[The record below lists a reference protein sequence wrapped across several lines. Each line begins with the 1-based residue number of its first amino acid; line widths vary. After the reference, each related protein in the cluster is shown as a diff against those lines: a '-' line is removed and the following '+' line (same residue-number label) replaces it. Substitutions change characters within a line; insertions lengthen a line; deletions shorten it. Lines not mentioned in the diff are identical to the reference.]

1 MLSASLWPAG
11 LRIDDSFHSQV
22 PAPEKLEDAAAA
34 ASVPSRAPAVAE
46 TLAISLTLRWR
57 PGDGGGASGARR
69 IACRLEAEP
78 CIPAPVLSALQEMLG
93 ECTGRYRQLWV

>member
-1 MLSASLWPAG
+1 M
-11 LRIDDSFHSQV
+11 
-22 PAPEKLEDAAAA
+22 
-34 ASVPSRAPAVAE
+34 VAD

-57 PGDGGGASGARR
+57 PCGSGGAPDARR

-93 ECTGRYRQLWV
+93 ERIGRYRQLDLMLVIPGQNQPKES